1 MWHWFEKTRVLFS
14 LGVTAAHTEMC
25 DFRWH
30 LVTFNIWDWCAL
42 KSFFPIKVI
51 DSCIYILLNINKS
64 NVCSSWPYKVNL
76 LVTFSKIT
84 WGNNSV
90 FVYILTLQLVRCQMP
105 TKYTAAKFLYLI
117 LGKDSF
123 CLEVADFF
131 ALLSDSIETMSEGW
145 GWMLLTSL
153 KISHQNPGTLSSMAV
168 SVLDAGFGHFLLEIS
183 LIWLAPS

>member
-14 LGVTAAHTEMC
+14 PGVTAAHIEMY

-64 NVCSSWPYKVNL
+64 NACWSWPYKVNF

-84 WGNNSV
+84 WRNNSV
-90 FVYILTLQLVRCQMP
+90 FVYIQTPQLVRCQMP
-105 TKYTAAKFLYLI
+105 TKCTAAKF
-117 LGKDSF
+117 F
-123 CLEVADFF
+123 CIWYWVKIAFARSWRFF
-131 ALLSDSIETMSEGW
+131 CFAEWRHRDHVGRLRLDVIDTSE
-145 GWMLLTSL
+145 
-153 KISHQNPGTLSSMAV
+153 N
-168 SVLDAGFGHFLLEIS
+168 
-183 LIWLAPS
+183 